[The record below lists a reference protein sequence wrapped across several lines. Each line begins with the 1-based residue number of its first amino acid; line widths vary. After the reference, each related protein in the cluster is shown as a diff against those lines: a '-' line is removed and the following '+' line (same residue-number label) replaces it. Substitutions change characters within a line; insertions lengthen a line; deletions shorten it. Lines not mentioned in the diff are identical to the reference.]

1 MLRLRLRHWIPCQ
14 VSHNFLLKGRDFDH
28 LKVHAHN
35 AGKEFK
41 WIEML
46 LFNLSRQDRD
56 LILGLR
62 ATCMNHFVL
71 GKQMLYVCITIA
83 LEQANNLIFLA
94 TLSHFSLV

>member
-41 WIEML
+41 WTEML

-56 LILGLR
+56 LILGLK
-62 ATCMNHFVL
+62 AMNHFVL
-71 GKQMLYVCITIA
+71 GKQILHVCITIA
-83 LEQANNLIFLA
+83 LQQANNLIF
-94 TLSHFSLV
+94 